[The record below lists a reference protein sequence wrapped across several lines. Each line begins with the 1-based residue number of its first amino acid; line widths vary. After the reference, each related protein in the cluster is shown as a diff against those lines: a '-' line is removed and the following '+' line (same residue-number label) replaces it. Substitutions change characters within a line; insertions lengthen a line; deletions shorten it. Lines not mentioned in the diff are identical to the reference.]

1 MVELLEAG
9 IDVYTTLNV
18 QHVESRADTV
28 EQITGSRMHETVPD
42 SFLDGAEIEL
52 IDISPDD
59 LIRRLDEGKV
69 YLPERAVSC
78 DDELFPG
85 REPHGIARNGPAAR
99 G

>member
-69 YLPERAVSC
+69 YLPERAVAAMMNFFRRGES
-78 DDELFPG
+78 
-85 REPHGIARNGPAAR
+85 HGIARNGPAAR